1 MKSYLEQSPPFA
13 PDQAFVVQS
22 GADRQGAWPPWR
34 RMASPSSGAGHATA
48 ARERVPMEEPGR
60 APGAMLAQSLCGG
73 RERVPSGAPTASL
86 AVRCM
91 RACTVERE
99 RGGQPFPCG

>member
-1 MKSYLEQSPPFA
+1 MKSYLDQSPPFA

-34 RMASPSSGAGHATA
+34 RMASPSSGAGHAKA
-48 ARERVPMEEPGR
+48 ARERVPTEEHRR
-60 APGAMLAQSLCGG
+60 APCAMLAKSICGVV
-73 RERVPSGAPTASL
+73 ERVPSGAPTAPL

-91 RACTVERE
+91 RACTVDR
-99 RGGQPFPCG
+99 